1 MRTRLFTAAPI
12 RPERNVKARAIL
24 DTPERQNA
32 ALALQDIIINSPVP
46 RHAVMEI
53 SSRNVVEGTA
63 RAPHRAMYKAMSLT
77 DDDIAK
83 PFVGVCHTG
92 NEATPCNIHL
102 PRLAIKAK
110 QGVADAG
117 ATPREFSTIA
127 VSDGIA
133 MGHEGMKSSL
143 VSREVIADSIELM
156 VRAHQYDAL
165 VGIAGCDKSLPGTM
179 MAMAR
184 LNIPSVF
191 VYGGTIMPGVLADGR
206 ELTIVDVYEA
216 VGAYDSGNIS
226 LEQLKDIEDTAC
238 PNAGSCGGMFTANT
252 MASISEAIGLALPG
266 SASPPAE
273 DARREEMAYQTG
285 AACARLLLE
294 SGTRPRDILTFE
306 AFENAI
312 AMLNAVGG
320 STNGILHLLALSREV
335 GVNLTYDDFE
345 RVRKR
350 TPHITDMKP
359 GGNYVMNSLD
369 RIGGIPRVMAKLLDA
384 GLLNGDCITVTGRT
398 ISENLGS
405 ENTRVWLSQ
414 APGATSTGVASPAA
428 AASPPTSPATPPTA
442 TASTTFAASQDH
454 PAKKGADVPPDH
466 APGILRG
473 VENPIHRTGTALILK
488 GTLAPDGAVI
498 KTAGVEMSS
507 FEGRARVFDRE
518 EEAFEAV
525 SQGKIVPGDVVVIR
539 YEGPKGGPGMR
550 EMLATTAALVGQGL
564 GRQVA
569 MVTDGRFSGG
579 TRGFMVGHV
588 APEAYVG
595 GPIALVE
602 DGDAIR
608 IDTDSNSIDI
618 VVPDREMD
626 ARRARWQRPPPNYED
641 GALAK
646 FASLVGSASEG
657 AVTRPVLP

>member
-1 MRTRLFTAAPI
+1 
-12 RPERNVKARAIL
+12 
-24 DTPERQNA
+24 
-32 ALALQDIIINSPVP
+32 
-46 RHAVMEI
+46 MEI

-63 RAPHRAMYKAMSLT
+63 RSPHRAMYKAMGLN
-77 DDDIAK
+77 DDDLSKQFI
-83 PFVGVCHTG
+83 GVCHTG

-102 PRLAIKAK
+102 PQLALEAK
-110 QGVADAG
+110 RGVSDTG

-143 VSREVIADSIELM
+143 VSREIIADSIEVM

-191 VYGGTIMPGVLADGR
+191 VYGGTIKPGMLDGK
-206 ELTIVDVYEA
+206 ELTVVDVYEA
-216 VGAYDSGNIS
+216 VGAYDAGKLS
-226 LEQLKDIEDTAC
+226 LEDLKNIENVAC

-273 DARREEMAYQTG
+273 DDRRNNVVYDTG
-285 AACARLLLE
+285 VACAKLLE
-294 SGTRPRDILTFE
+294 MNIRPKEILTFE

-312 AMLNAVGG
+312 MMLNSVGG
-320 STNGILHLLALSREV
+320 STNGILHLLALANEV
-335 GVNLTYDDFE
+335 NVDLTYDDFE
-345 RVRKR
+345 RIRKK
-350 TPHITDMKP
+350 TPHLADMKP
-359 GGNYVMNSLD
+359 GGNYVMESLD
-369 RIGGIPRVMAKLLDA
+369 RIGGIPFVLKKLLDK
-384 GLLNGDCITVTGRT
+384 GLLNEDCITVTGKT
-398 ISENLGS
+398 IKENLNS
-405 ENTRVWLSQ
+405 FKFPNAEQQIVRS
-414 APGATSTGVASPAA
+414 
-428 AASPPTSPATPPTA
+428 
-442 TASTTFAASQDH
+442 
-454 PAKKGADVPPDH
+454 
-466 APGILRG
+466 I
-473 VENPIHRTGTALILK
+473 ENPLHEVGTAVILK

-498 KTAGVEMSS
+498 KTAGVEMTK
-507 FEGRARVFDRE
+507 FTGNAKVYDRE
-518 EEAFEAV
+518 ELAFDSV
-525 SQGKIVPGDVVVIR
+525 SKGGIDEGDVVVIR

-564 GRQVA
+564 GKKVA

-595 GPIALVE
+595 GPIALVKN
-602 DGDAIR
+602 GDKIT
-608 IDTDSNSIDI
+608 IDTETNKIELHVSEEELEN
-618 VVPDREMD
+618 
-626 ARRARWQRPPPNYED
+626 RRKTWKKPEPNYTT

-646 FASLVGSASEG
+646 FATLVGSAANG
-657 AVTRPVLP
+657 AITYANP

>member
-1 MRTRLFTAAPI
+1 
-12 RPERNVKARAIL
+12 
-24 DTPERQNA
+24 
-32 ALALQDIIINSPVP
+32 
-46 RHAVMEI
+46 MEI

-63 RAPHRAMYKAMSLT
+63 RSPHRAMYKAMGLN
-77 DDDIAK
+77 DDDLSKQFI
-83 PFVGVCHTG
+83 GVCHTG

-102 PRLAIKAK
+102 PQLALEAK
-110 QGVADAG
+110 RGVSDTG

-191 VYGGTIMPGVLADGR
+191 VYGGTIKPGMLDGK
-206 ELTIVDVYEA
+206 ELTVVDVYEA
-216 VGAYDSGNIS
+216 VGAYDAGKLS
-226 LEQLKDIEDTAC
+226 LEDLKNIENVAC

-273 DARREEMAYQTG
+273 DDRRNTMVYDSG
-285 AACARLLLE
+285 VACAKLLE
-294 SGTRPRDILTFE
+294 MNIRPKEILTFE

-312 AMLNAVGG
+312 MMLNSVGG
-320 STNGILHLLALSREV
+320 STNGILHLLALANEV
-335 GVNLTYDDFE
+335 NIDLTYDDFE
-345 RVRKR
+345 RIRKK
-350 TPHITDMKP
+350 TPHLADMKP
-359 GGNYVMNSLD
+359 GGNYVMESLD
-369 RIGGIPRVMAKLLDA
+369 RIGGIPFVLKKLLEK
-384 GLLNGDCITVTGRT
+384 GLLNENCITVTGKT
-398 ISENLGS
+398 IKENLNS
-405 ENTRVWLSQ
+405 ITLPNAEQNIVRS
-414 APGATSTGVASPAA
+414 
-428 AASPPTSPATPPTA
+428 
-442 TASTTFAASQDH
+442 
-454 PAKKGADVPPDH
+454 
-466 APGILRG
+466 I
-473 VENPIHRTGTALILK
+473 ENPIHEVGTAVVLK
-488 GTLAPDGAVI
+488 GTLAPEGAVI
-498 KTAGVEMSS
+498 KTAGVEMTK
-507 FEGRARVFDRE
+507 FTGNAKVYDRE
-518 EEAFEAV
+518 ELAFDAV
-525 SQGKIVPGDVVVIR
+525 SKGGIDEGDVVVIR

-564 GRQVA
+564 GKKVA

-595 GPIALVE
+595 GPIALVKN
-602 DGDAIR
+602 GDKIT
-608 IDTDSNSIDI
+608 IDTETNIIDLH
-618 VVPDREMD
+618 VSSEELENRKKEWNKPE
-626 ARRARWQRPPPNYED
+626 PNYSS

-646 FASLVGSASEG
+646 FATLVGSAANG
-657 AVTRPVLP
+657 AVTYANP

>member
-1 MRTRLFTAAPI
+1 
-12 RPERNVKARAIL
+12 
-24 DTPERQNA
+24 
-32 ALALQDIIINSPVP
+32 
-46 RHAVMEI
+46 MEI

-63 RAPHRAMYKAMSLT
+63 RAPHRAMYKAMGLT
-77 DDDIAK
+77 DNDLSKQFI
-83 PFVGVCHTG
+83 GVCHTG

-102 PRLAIKAK
+102 PQLALEAK
-110 QGVADAG
+110 RGVSDGG

-191 VYGGTIMPGVLADGR
+191 VYGGTIKPGMLDGK
-206 ELTIVDVYEA
+206 ELTVVDVYEA
-216 VGAYDSGNIS
+216 VGSYDAGKLS
-226 LEQLKDIEDTAC
+226 LEDLKNIENVAC

-273 DARREEMAYQTG
+273 DDRRNTMVYDSG
-285 AACARLLLE
+285 VACAKLLE
-294 SGTRPRDILTFE
+294 MNIRPIEILTFE

-312 AMLNAVGG
+312 MMLNSVGG
-320 STNGILHLLALSREV
+320 STNGILHLLALANEV
-335 GVNLTYDDFE
+335 NIDLTYDDFE
-345 RVRKR
+345 RIRKK
-350 TPHITDMKP
+350 TPHLADMKP
-359 GGNYVMNSLD
+359 GGNYVMESLD
-369 RIGGIPRVMAKLLDA
+369 KIGGIPFVLKKLLEK
-384 GLLNGDCITVTGRT
+384 GLLHGDCMTVTGKT
-398 ISENLGS
+398 IKENLDAIKVS
-405 ENTRVWLSQ
+405 DNEQHVVRS
-414 APGATSTGVASPAA
+414 
-428 AASPPTSPATPPTA
+428 
-442 TASTTFAASQDH
+442 
-454 PAKKGADVPPDH
+454 
-466 APGILRG
+466 I
-473 VENPIHRTGTALILK
+473 ENPLHEVGTAVIVK
-488 GTLAPDGAVI
+488 GSLAPEGGVI
-498 KTAGVEMSS
+498 KTAGVEMTKFTGS
-507 FEGRARVFDRE
+507 AKVYDRE
-518 EEAFEAV
+518 EYAFDAV
-525 SQGKIVPGDVVVIR
+525 SKGEIDEGDVVVIR

-564 GRQVA
+564 GKKVA

-595 GPIALVE
+595 GPIALVKN
-602 DGDAIR
+602 DDKIT
-608 IDTDSNSIDI
+608 IDTETNIIDLH
-618 VVPDREMD
+618 VSEEELEN
-626 ARRARWQRPPPNYED
+626 RRKQWSKPEPNYKT

-646 FASLVGSASEG
+646 YATLVGSAAYG
-657 AVTRPVLP
+657 AITSANP

>member
-1 MRTRLFTAAPI
+1 
-12 RPERNVKARAIL
+12 
-24 DTPERQNA
+24 
-32 ALALQDIIINSPVP
+32 
-46 RHAVMEI
+46 MEI

-63 RAPHRAMYKAMSLT
+63 RSPHRAMYKAMGLN
-77 DDDIAK
+77 DDDLSKQFI
-83 PFVGVCHTG
+83 GVCHTG

-102 PRLAIKAK
+102 PQLALEAK
-110 QGVADAG
+110 RGVSDTG

-191 VYGGTIMPGVLADGR
+191 VYGGTIKPGMLDGK
-206 ELTIVDVYEA
+206 ELTVVDVYEA
-216 VGAYDSGNIS
+216 VGAYDAGKLS
-226 LEQLKDIEDTAC
+226 LEDLKNIENVAC

-273 DARREEMAYQTG
+273 DDRRNTMVYDSG
-285 AACARLLLE
+285 VACAKLLE
-294 SGTRPRDILTFE
+294 MNIRPKEILTFE

-312 AMLNAVGG
+312 MMLNSVGG
-320 STNGILHLLALSREV
+320 STNGILHLLALANEV
-335 GVNLTYDDFE
+335 NIDLTYDDFE
-345 RVRKR
+345 RIRKK
-350 TPHITDMKP
+350 TPHLADMKP
-359 GGNYVMNSLD
+359 GGNYVMESLD
-369 RIGGIPRVMAKLLDA
+369 RIGGIPFVLKKLLEK
-384 GLLNGDCITVTGRT
+384 GLLNENCITVTGKT
-398 ISENLGS
+398 IKENLNS
-405 ENTRVWLSQ
+405 ITLPNTEQSIVRS
-414 APGATSTGVASPAA
+414 
-428 AASPPTSPATPPTA
+428 
-442 TASTTFAASQDH
+442 
-454 PAKKGADVPPDH
+454 
-466 APGILRG
+466 I
-473 VENPIHRTGTALILK
+473 ENPIHEVGTAVVLK
-488 GTLAPDGAVI
+488 GTLAPEGAVI
-498 KTAGVEMSS
+498 KTAGVEMTK
-507 FEGRARVFDRE
+507 FTGNAKVYDRE
-518 EEAFEAV
+518 ELAFDAV
-525 SQGKIVPGDVVVIR
+525 SKGEIDEGDVVVIR

-564 GRQVA
+564 GKKVA

-595 GPIALVE
+595 GPIAFVKN
-602 DGDAIR
+602 GDKIT
-608 IDTDSNSIDI
+608 IDTETNIIDLH
-618 VVPDREMD
+618 VSSEELENRKKEWKKPV
-626 ARRARWQRPPPNYED
+626 PNYST

-646 FASLVGSASEG
+646 FATLVGSAANG
-657 AVTRPVLP
+657 AVTYANP